1 MKTTSYAISKDL
13 CLVRQEVPVAQAKKM
28 EAKISHILV
37 VDCSGSM
44 YGELPRI
51 REQLKR
57 KLPKTLAEG
66 DVLSIVWFSGKGEFG
81 TLLEAEPVA
90 TLKDLTTVNTMID
103 RWLKP
108 MCLTGFLQPIQ
119 EVDAL
124 MGRIQ
129 QKHPGHVTSLFF
141 VSDGHDNC
149 SNRAEILK
157 AVEGVAGGLAAAT
170 FVEYGYYAD
179 RPLLTAMAEKA
190 GGSLIFARDFDTYS
204 PAFEAA
210 MQKKLVGGKKV
221 EIQVPGDP
229 VGGFVYA
236 MQDGDLLT
244 FAVEDGKARVS
255 EGVTTVYSVSPTQA
269 GTLTDSYEVDAA
281 YAALSLFS
289 VRMLPDVVLP
299 FLKLTGDVAFIE
311 KFGGLFGKQKY
322 SEFMDA
328 AKAAVFDDKMRLT
341 KGFDPKLVPA
351 DDAFTVLDLLQILA
365 TEDGNEV
372 LLNHPEFK
380 YQRIGRARVDASENL
395 TAAEQAEMDKL
406 QADLVAAKGKA
417 KGEIAAKIA
426 ALTANKQ
433 DALKFV
439 EADADPSKGYAISNL
454 TYNEEKP
461 NISILVRKEGTVDV
475 SSRLKDGEHPKV
487 PRTFPTFVFRNYAI
501 VKDGLVNV
509 AKLPVKVSDAT
520 FTKLRAA
527 GVVDGD
533 SNQGTYV
540 LDLSALPIINRKMV
554 KACSAKSLFEME
566 WALTKARAAQKV
578 YNTVKKERFPR
589 KAEGF
594 EVMYGPEAAAWL
606 KEQGFT
612 DYSGFGPKTVQGEAR
627 DFYMAK
633 ELSISIK
640 GFSSIPSLNEF
651 KKQAAKGKLTASAQ
665 LMAPAVKEIDDFLA
679 SDVYTKAKN
688 QDKLLETWLDGQ
700 QKAATAECRR
710 LIGEMARTRF
720 SIVVGQVWPVEFKS
734 IDECQLNITV
744 DGVTLACTLNMKE
757 VKVEI

>member
-1 MKTTSYAISKDL
+1 MPDTSYKVADKL
-13 CLVRQEVPVAQAKKM
+13 YLTRQSVPTKAVAKPVEVATN
-28 EAKISHILV
+28 HIV
-37 VDCSGSM
+37 VIDCSGSM
-44 YGELPRI
+44 CGELPTI
-51 REQLKR
+51 REQLKKR
-57 KLPKTLAEG
+57 LPKLLKDT
-66 DVLSIVWFSGKGEFG
+66 DTVSIIWFSGHNQFG
-81 TLLEAEPVA
+81 TLLEAEPVS
-90 TLKDLTTVNTMID
+90 TLADLQQVNQAID

-108 MCLTGFLQPIQ
+108 VCLTGFKEPL
-119 EVDAL
+119 EEAAKVVSRVA
-124 MGRIQ
+124 
-129 QKHPGHVTSLFF
+129 QKRPNTAFSLWFM
-141 VSDGHDNC
+141 SDGCDNQWN
-149 SNRAEILK
+149 SREILK

-229 VGGFVYA
+229 VGGFVFA
-236 MQDGDLLT
+236 LQEGDLLT
-244 FAVEDGKARVS
+244 FAVEEGKAQVS
-255 EGVTTVYSVSPTQA
+255 EGVSEVYSVSPTPV
-269 GTLTDSYEVDAA
+269 GTVTDSYEVDAA
-281 YAALSLFS
+281 YAAISLFS
-289 VRMLPDVVLP
+289 VRMLPDIVLP
-299 FLKLTGDVAFIE
+299 FLKLTGDVTFIRR
-311 KFGGLFGKQKY
+311 FGGLFGKQKY
-322 SEFMDA
+322 SEFMDLAKVA
-328 AKAAVFDDKMRLT
+328 AFDASKRLT
-341 KGFDPKLVPA
+341 EGYNPKLVPA

-406 QADLVAAKGKA
+406 QAELVAAKGKA

-439 EADADPSKGYAISNL
+439 EADAAPDKGYAISNL

-487 PRTFPTFVFRNYAI
+487 PRSFPTFVFRNYAI

-578 YNTVKKERFPR
+578 YNSVKKERFPR

-710 LIGEMARTRF
+710 LIAEMARIRF
-720 SIVVGQVWPVEFKS
+720 SVIVGQVWIFPTL
-734 IDECQLNITV
+734 DEDSLTFTAS
-744 DGVTLACTLNMKE
+744 DGTMLTCKAELRE
-757 VKVEI
+757 VKVEV

>member
-1 MKTTSYAISKDL
+1 MSTTD
-13 CLVRQEVPVAQAKKM
+13 
-28 EAKISHILV
+28 
-37 VDCSGSM
+37 
-44 YGELPRI
+44 
-51 REQLKR
+51 
-57 KLPKTLAEG
+57 
-66 DVLSIVWFSGKGEFG
+66 
-81 TLLEAEPVA
+81 
-90 TLKDLTTVNTMID
+90 
-103 RWLKP
+103 
-108 MCLTGFLQPIQ
+108 PI
-119 EVDAL
+119 A
-124 MGRIQ
+124 
-129 QKHPGHVTSLFF
+129 
-141 VSDGHDNC
+141 
-149 SNRAEILK
+149 
-157 AVEGVAGGLAAAT
+157 
-170 FVEYGYYAD
+170 
-179 RPLLTAMAEKA
+179 
-190 GGSLIFARDFDTYS
+190 
-204 PAFEAA
+204 
-210 MQKKLVGGKKV
+210 
-221 EIQVPGDP
+221 
-229 VGGFVYA
+229 
-236 MQDGDLLT
+236 
-244 FAVEDGKARVS
+244 
-255 EGVTTVYSVSPTQA
+255 
-269 GTLTDSYEVDAA
+269 AA
-281 YAALSLFS
+281 YAAVSLFS
-289 VRMLPDVVLP
+289 TRMQPDIVYPL
-299 FLKLTGDVAFIE
+299 LKALGDVKLIE
-311 KFGGLFGKQKY
+311 DMGGCFGKQKY

-328 AKAAVFDDKMRLT
+328 AKAAVFDDKLRLT
-341 KGFDPKLVPA
+341 KGYDPKKVPA

-406 QADLVAAKGKA
+406 QAELVAAKGKA

-439 EADADPSKGYAISNL
+439 ESDADANKGYAISNL

-734 IDECQLNITV
+734 VEEDSLDITV
-744 DGVTLACTLNMKE
+744 DGIKLSCTLVTKE
-757 VKVEI
+757 VRIEL